1 MDQIIIGTTHEILA
15 DHFWKDNLNHDIFLS
30 VVSGETPELR
40 CKSEVWFVIG
50 KGGGGVLIN
59 QLNIP
64 KNILLHG
71 CEECTKRGW
80 N

>member
-1 MDQIIIGTTHEILA
+1 M
-15 DHFWKDNLNHDIFLS
+15 
-30 VVSGETPELR
+30 VSGETPELR

-71 CEECTKRGW
+71 CEECTKRG
-80 N
+80 